1 MRKYFIR
8 NDGEFYKANLHCHST
23 VSDGKLSPDELKKI
37 YKKHGYSVLAYT
49 DHNILIAHPEL
60 RDEEFLPLNSY
71 ELSVFTLDKYSGAAG
86 KQYEK
91 PCHLILIAKEENNLD
106 MVCWNRNF
114 LFANAVN
121 YESQAKF
128 KKSEDNYDRVY
139 TPDCINDIINRAHKG
154 GYYVIYAHPTW
165 SGEIYPT
172 YIQYKNLDAM
182 EMIVLP
188 GGLGGV
194 ASARASQAA
203 LDALRWGWE
212 HDRFVAAICAGP
224 TVLADLGISDGK
236 KATCFPG
243 CEGQM
248 GKADMVPGAAALRD
262 GKLITGTSAGCAI
275 PFALE
280 LIKAL
285 KGSEAA
291 DKVAKQIVIR

>member
-1 MRKYFIR
+1 MVYVLLGTGFEEVEAITPVDLMRRAGI
-8 NDGEFYKANLHCHST
+8 EVQT
-23 VSDGKLSPDELKKI
+23 VGITGKTVAGSHKI
-37 YKKHGYSVLAYT
+37 PVEA
-49 DHNILIAHPEL
+49 DILPENMDL
-60 RDEEFLPLNSY
+60 
-71 ELSVFTLDKYSGAAG
+71 
-86 KQYEK
+86 
-91 PCHLILIAKEENNLD
+91 
-106 MVCWNRNF
+106 
-114 LFANAVN
+114 
-121 YESQAKF
+121 ESM
-128 KKSEDNYDRVY
+128 D
-139 TPDCINDIINRAHKG
+139 
-154 GYYVIYAHPTW
+154 
-165 SGEIYPT
+165 
-172 YIQYKNLDAM
+172 
-182 EMIVLP
+182 MIVLP

-224 TVLADLGISDGK
+224 TVLADLGIPDGK

>member
-1 MRKYFIR
+1 MVYVLLGTGFEEVEAIAPVDLMRRAGI
-8 NDGEFYKANLHCHST
+8 EVQT
-23 VSDGKLSPDELKKI
+23 VGITGKTVAGSHKI
-37 YKKHGYSVLAYT
+37 PVEA
-49 DHNILIAHPEL
+49 DILPENMDL
-60 RDEEFLPLNSY
+60 
-71 ELSVFTLDKYSGAAG
+71 
-86 KQYEK
+86 
-91 PCHLILIAKEENNLD
+91 
-106 MVCWNRNF
+106 
-114 LFANAVN
+114 
-121 YESQAKF
+121 ESM
-128 KKSEDNYDRVY
+128 D
-139 TPDCINDIINRAHKG
+139 
-154 GYYVIYAHPTW
+154 
-165 SGEIYPT
+165 
-172 YIQYKNLDAM
+172 
-182 EMIVLP
+182 MIVLP

-224 TVLADLGISDGK
+224 TVLADLGIPDGK

-248 GKADMVPGAAALRD
+248 GKADMVPGVAALRD
-262 GKLITGTSAGCAI
+262 GKLITGTSAGCAV